1 MSRYIEPGGPS
12 RWSQGTPQHIDL
24 VPSAGGYIS
33 QPVEPNLPR
42 FEPKVLLR
50 RYWVL
55 LLILPLAG
63 ILAGAVTVVLTA
75 PVYKARVMLEMQGI
89 NEAWLRNSLDTAA
102 SYDSNEVNIQTQ
114 IHLLRSGP
122 FLRRVFLRLQTE
134 TVPLAPAGT
143 GLFSRLRQRFLP
155 DTQDP
160 LQNVQTG
167 LTVASATFDARPVNR
182 TRLVELTCSSTSP
195 EIASQFLNTIST
207 EFIEET
213 TRARMQNSQK
223 TSEWLTAQIEE
234 TKAKLHETEER
245 LQEFIQSSGNL
256 FVSQDTTLD
265 DAKLVQLRG
274 ELSRM
279 QADRISKQTKYDL
292 TSKADQEQ
300 IAEVLDDG
308 HLRGY
313 RSRINELR
321 REKAAL
327 ETTFTPQ
334 HPKVQKLDAQLAS
347 LEKAFRTETQGVL
360 NRIRNDYEIA
370 LRQEKSLTS
379 AYVSQSQRVSAIGG
393 KAAQYNA
400 LKREVETLR
409 QMYQSLLMQAN
420 QTGMTSSVP
429 VAPIR
434 LVDPSSPA
442 REPSEPV
449 PALNIS
455 FGCVAGLALA
465 AGIVFLREKLDSRVK
480 SPGLSRVILNAPELG
495 VIPSTGLDNQPKS
508 LLGKL
513 RKDEPGHNGTG
524 GEIGFWE
531 GRPSVLA
538 ESFRGT
544 LASLLRTKDE
554 FGRPPQVALVTSG
567 GPGEGKTMISAN
579 LGIALAETGR
589 RVLLVDGD
597 FRRPR
602 LHQIF
607 RMPNERSLMDLLM
620 EDTPVTAYPVDAL
633 GIATPFEGLFLLP
646 NRLGRGNITQ
656 ALYLPRLGEVFSR
669 LREHYDMILIDSP
682 PVLHLAD
689 ARIVAKLVDGV
700 ILVIRAGKTDR
711 EVAVE
716 AYQRICEDGLSL
728 IGTVLN
734 DWNPAG
740 TRKSYYYYSYSQT
753 EKRSEGADRES
764 S

>member
-1 MSRYIEPGGPS
+1 
-12 RWSQGTPQHIDL
+12 
-24 VPSAGGYIS
+24 
-33 QPVEPNLPR
+33 
-42 FEPKVLLR
+42 
-50 RYWVL
+50 
-55 LLILPLAG
+55 
-63 ILAGAVTVVLTA
+63 
-75 PVYKARVMLEMQGI
+75 
-89 NEAWLRNSLDTAA
+89 
-102 SYDSNEVNIQTQ
+102 
-114 IHLLRSGP
+114 
-122 FLRRVFLRLQTE
+122 
-134 TVPLAPAGT
+134 
-143 GLFSRLRQRFLP
+143 
-155 DTQDP
+155 
-160 LQNVQTG
+160 
-167 LTVASATFDARPVNR
+167 
-182 TRLVELTCSSTSP
+182 
-195 EIASQFLNTIST
+195 
-207 EFIEET
+207 
-213 TRARMQNSQK
+213 
-223 TSEWLTAQIEE
+223 
-234 TKAKLHETEER
+234 
-245 LQEFIQSSGNL
+245 
-256 FVSQDTTLD
+256 
-265 DAKLVQLRG
+265 
-274 ELSRM
+274 
-279 QADRISKQTKYDL
+279 
-292 TSKADQEQ
+292 
-300 IAEVLDDG
+300 
-308 HLRGY
+308 
-313 RSRINELR
+313 LR

-327 ETTFTPQ
+327 ETTFTAK
-334 HPKVQKLDAQLAS
+334 HPKVQKVDAQLAS
-347 LEKAFRTETQGVL
+347 LEKAFRNETQGVI

-379 AYVSQSQRVSAIGG
+379 AYASQSQRVSAIGG
-393 KAAQYNA
+393 KAAQFNA

-420 QTGMTSSVP
+420 QTGMTNSVP

-442 REPSEPV
+442 RQPAQPV
-449 PALNIS
+449 PAVNIS
-455 FGCVAGLALA
+455 FGAVAGLLLA
-465 AGIVFLREKLDSRVK
+465 GGIVFLRERLDSRVK

-495 VIPSTGLDNQPKS
+495 VIPSTGLDHQVKG

-513 RKDEPGHNGTG
+513 RKDETGHNGT

-554 FGRPPQVALVTSG
+554 FGRPPQVALVTSS

-589 RVLLVDGD
+589 RILLVDGD

-607 RMPNERSLMDLLM
+607 RMPNERSLMDLLQ
-620 EDTPVTAYPVDAL
+620 EDTPVAAYPVDAL
-633 GIATPFEGLFLLP
+633 GMATPFEGLYLLP

-656 ALYLPRLGEVFSR
+656 ALYSPRLPEVISR

-740 TRKSYYYYSYSQT
+740 TSKHYYYYSYSQT
-753 EKRSEGADRES
+753 DKQSEG
-764 S
+764 